1 VLYLLLS
8 TASKQ
13 TTIMQ
18 KSNQYDV
25 IVVGVGG
32 MGSSTCYQLAKRG
45 AKVLGLEQF
54 DIPHNQGSSHGFT
67 RIIRL
72 AYYEG
77 PSYVPLLRRAYQL
90 WAEIEQVSGEQIFH
104 KTGSLDIGAADSM
117 VFTGSLKSCLFHD
130 IPHEILTGSEVN
142 KRFPGYQVPTDYRAL
157 YQPDGG
163 FLLPERATV
172 AFVEAAQKL
181 GATIQAREQ
190 VLNWETTKNGGVR
203 VETNR
208 GVYEA
213 AKLVFTSGA
222 WNRKLLPILADLA
235 IPERQVLAWLQP
247 TQPELFTPERFPVF
261 IIQLGEEHYYG
272 FPIFGVPGFKFG
284 KFHHLEEK
292 GTPESFDWTPNLED
306 EKVLR
311 RLSERVFPAGNGP
324 TMSLKTCMFTNSPD
338 EHFILDVHPDY
349 PQVSFAAG
357 FSGHGYKF
365 ASVIGEIMAD
375 LAIDGETKLPISPF
389 RVGRFGESSDS
400 QNNL

>member
-1 VLYLLLS
+1 MN
-8 TASKQ
+8 K
-13 TTIMQ
+13 
-18 KSNQYDV
+18 YDV

-54 DIPHNQGSSHGFT
+54 DIPHNQGSSHGLT

-72 AYYEG
+72 AYYED

-90 WAEIEQVSGEQIFH
+90 WTEIEQACGEQIFY
-104 KTGSLDIGAADSM
+104 KTGSVDVGPADSM
-117 VFTGSLKSCLFHD
+117 VFTGSHESCLLHD
-130 IPHEILTGSEVN
+130 IPHEVLTGSELN
-142 KRFPGYQVPTDYRAL
+142 QRFPGYQVPDDYKAV

-172 AFVEAAQKL
+172 GFVEAAQKW

-190 VLNWETTKNGGVR
+190 VLNWEAIEGGVR
-203 VETNR
+203 VQTSK

-222 WNRKLLPILADLA
+222 WNRKLLPLLADLA
-235 IPERQVLAWLQP
+235 VPERQVLAWLQP
-247 TQPELFTPERFPVF
+247 TKRELFTPETFPVF
-261 IIQLGEEHYYG
+261 NIQLGEEDRYYG
-272 FPIFGVPGFKFG
+272 FPVFGIPGFKFG
-284 KFHHLEEK
+284 KYHHLEET
-292 GTPESFDWTPNLED
+292 GIPESFDWTPNSED

-311 RLSERVFPAGNGP
+311 DFAAKVFPEGSGP

-338 EHFILDVHPDY
+338 EHFILDMHPDY
-349 PQVSFAAG
+349 RQVSIAAG

-375 LAIDGETKLPISPF
+375 LAIDGQTKLPISLF
-389 RVGRFGESSDS
+389 RLGRFDVSSDR
-400 QNNL
+400 